1 MHILTIKEWTKMAY
15 MNQEK
20 KATISAQV
28 KPIFKKYGIKGSLA
42 VRNYSTIVVNIKSG
56 PLDFIGNAN
65 AVQKARCDIGRDYR
79 IITDRYLQVNPY
91 WYQENFTG
99 ECKAF
104 FEELFQAV
112 KSAEWYNNSDA
123 MIDYFDT
130 AYYFDVNVGRW
141 DKPYEL
147 TN

>member
-1 MHILTIKEWTKMAY
+1 MAY

-28 KPIFKKYGIKGSLA
+28 NPIFKKYGIKGSLA

-65 AVQKARCDIGRDYR
+65 AVQKARGDIGRDYR

-99 ECKAF
+99 EVKAF
-104 FEELFQAV
+104 FEELFKAV

-123 MIDYFDT
+123 QIDYFDT

-141 DKPYEL
+141 NKPYEL
-147 TN
+147 IK

>member
-1 MHILTIKEWTKMAY
+1 MAY

-42 VRNYSTIVVNIKSG
+42 VRHHSTIVVNIRSG
-56 PLDFIGNAN
+56 ALDFIGNAN
-65 AVQKARCDIGRDYR
+65 AVQEQRRDTGRDHR
-79 IITDRYLQVNPY
+79 IITDKYLQVNPY
-91 WYQENFTG
+91 WYQEHFTG
-99 ECKAF
+99 RVKEF
-104 FEELFQAV
+104 FTELMQAV

-130 AYYFDVNVGRW
+130 AYYFSINVGSW
-141 DKPYEL
+141 NKPYEL
-147 TN
+147 TK

>member
-1 MHILTIKEWTKMAY
+1 MAY

-42 VRNYSTIVVNIKSG
+42 VRHHSTIVVNIKSG

-65 AVQKARCDIGRDYR
+65 AVQEARRDIGRVHN
-79 IITDRYLQVNPY
+79 INTQGYLDVNPY
-91 WYQENFTG
+91 WYQEHFTG
-99 ECKAF
+99 VCKEF
-104 FEELFQAV
+104 FTELFQAV

-141 DKPYEL
+141 NKPYEL
-147 TN
+147 TK

>member
-1 MHILTIKEWTKMAY
+1 MAY

-42 VRNYSTIVVNIKSG
+42 VRHHSTIVVNIKSG
-56 PLDFIGNAN
+56 PLDFIGNYN
-65 AVQKARCDIGRDYR
+65 ALQIARRDIGRDAH
-79 IITDRYLQVNPY
+79 IITQEYLDVNPY
-91 WYQENFTG
+91 WYQEHFSG
-99 ECKAF
+99 VCKEF
-104 FEELFQAV
+104 FEELFAAV
-112 KSAEWYNNSDA
+112 KGAGWYNNSDA

-141 DKPYEL
+141 NKPYEL
-147 TN
+147 TK

>member
-1 MHILTIKEWTKMAY
+1 MAY

-42 VRNYSTIVVNIKSG
+42 VRHHSTIVVNIKSG

-65 AVQKARCDIGRDYR
+65 AVQEHRRDIGRDYHLN
-79 IITDRYLQVNPY
+79 TQGYLDVNPY
-91 WYQENFTG
+91 WYQEHFTG
-99 ECKAF
+99 ACKAF
-104 FEELFQAV
+104 FTELFQAV

-123 MIDYFDT
+123 MTDYFDT

-141 DKPYEL
+141 NKPYEL
-147 TN
+147 IK